1 MSYYC
6 NEALLKSRKQ
16 VIWEKTIRRYIQIYI
31 TIIIQAQILCKMK
44 IPFIHIALIKMLHA
58 NILVS
63 SVTHTCTELYVYFLY
78 LHILYQLSQPQC
90 MHSKRIVLTGN
101 YTLCNVTELV
111 F

>member
-6 NEALLKSRKQ
+6 NEALIKSRKQ

-31 TIIIQAQILCKMK
+31 TIIIQAQILCKMI
-44 IPFIHIALIKMLHA
+44 IPFIHITLIKMLHA

-63 SVTHTCTELYVYFLY
+63 SVTHTCTELYVFLLY
-78 LHILYQLSQPQC
+78 LHTLYQLSQPQC
-90 MHSKRIVLTGN
+90 MHSKRIVFTEN
-101 YTLCNVTELV
+101 YTLCNVTELA